1 MWEGTGGVGEAIGRR
16 VQTLQEHGS
25 PQAGAWR
32 AWKAILTPA
41 AVQVEDSLNRHWVSP
56 CRAEVTGGAGW
67 GSAGTGPAGRAGSM
81 MPPHRRDKSV
91 GRRWKAGEL

>member
-16 VQTLQEHGS
+16 VQTLQEHSS

-56 CRAEVTGGAGW
+56 CRAEATGGAGW